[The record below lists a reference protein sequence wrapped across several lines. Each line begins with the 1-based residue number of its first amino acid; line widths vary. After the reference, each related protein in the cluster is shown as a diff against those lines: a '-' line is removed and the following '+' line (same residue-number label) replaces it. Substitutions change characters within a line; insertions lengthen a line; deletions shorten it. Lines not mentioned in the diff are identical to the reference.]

1 MARYKRIT
9 KKKKVDAPDEFI
21 SFWSHA
27 IIWFSENK
35 NKVILPAIG
44 VAAIVLIVVMMFFY
58 NNQKEQTASTEL
70 AFILND
76 FPRRQAGADTQKM
89 ARALNEFSTRHSG
102 ATSGRIGILY
112 NAHALYLDKDLEGA
126 AKVYRKV
133 ISQNSD
139 DLLSQLAA
147 IGLATS
153 LEESRK
159 YAEAIETLKKL
170 RTDKANPFLEMTDM
184 AIARNYTLN
193 NDKSSALNEYQY
205 FLAQHP
211 SSPLAATVE
220 ERMDALR

>member
-21 SFWSHA
+21 SFWGHA
-27 IIWFSENK
+27 ITWIGENK
-35 NKVILPAIG
+35 NKVIFPVIG
-44 VAAIVLIVVMMFFY
+44 VVAIALIVVMAFFY

-76 FPRRQAGADTQKM
+76 FPRQAGADAQKM
-89 ARALNEFSTRHSG
+89 ARELNEFSERHSG

-112 NAHALYLDKDLEGA
+112 NAHALYIDKDLEGA
-126 AKVYRKV
+126 ANVYRKV
-133 ISQNSD
+133 IGQNPG
-139 DLLSQLAA
+139 DLLSRLAA

-153 LEESRK
+153 LEESGK

-170 RTDKANPFLEMTDM
+170 RVDKENPFLEMTDM
-184 AIARNYTLN
+184 AIARNYALN

-205 FLAQHP
+205 FLTQHP

-220 ERMDALR
+220 ERMDALQ